1 MVGCKLQWDGNAAQ
15 GLRKFGLLNHI
26 FGIAMELEL
35 IECLDLS
42 VSTVIDQIPE
52 LGFDDRRPGPAVM
65 YPGPVHQ

>member
-35 IECLDLS
+35 SECLDLS
-42 VSTVIDQIPE
+42 VSTLV
-52 LGFDDRRPGPAVM
+52 G
-65 YPGPVHQ
+65 